1 MLNRLI
7 TMAAVAAGGYLV
19 AKQLKKNKAEAG
31 GKGESSVK
39 ESITVNVP
47 LRTAYDQ
54 WTQFEQFPT
63 FMDSVHEVRQL
74 DDKRLHWKADVM
86 GKPVEWDAE
95 ITEQIP
101 DQRIA
106 WRSTTGKLNNGVV
119 SFDSLS
125 DQSCRITLTMIYQPE
140 GALET
145 IGDFLGAVR
154 LEASGNLKRFKE
166 MMEKRG
172 QETGAW
178 RGTIKDQGQGQ
189 GQAKGQGQGQ
199 SPATH

>member
-7 TMAAVAAGGYLV
+7 TMAAAAAGGYLL
-19 AKQLKKNKAEAG
+19 AKQLKK
-31 GKGESSVK
+31 GKSARGASSVK
-39 ESITVNVP
+39 ESITVSVP
-47 LRTAYDQ
+47 VRTAYGQ

-74 DDKRLHWKADVM
+74 DDKRLHWKADVL

-119 SFDSLS
+119 TFDALS
-125 DQSCRITLTMIYQPE
+125 DNRCSITLTMTYQPE
-140 GALET
+140 GTLEA
-145 IGDFLGAVR
+145 IGDAMGAVR

-166 MMEKRG
+166 MIEQRG

-178 RGTIKDQGQGQ
+178 RGTIEDQGH
-189 GQAKGQGQGQ
+189 A
-199 SPATH
+199 PTAH